1 MEKTCDLH
9 AHSYYSDGS
18 LSPAQLV
25 EAAQEAGLSAVVLS
39 DHNTVAGLRE
49 FVAAAENAAV
59 EAVPAIE
66 FSTEYQGSEL
76 HILGL
81 FVLPE
86 NFAPIGQ
93 VLEQFLVRKEK
104 SNRSLIAALNTA
116 GMALDYDAVAAKA
129 AGRIN
134 RAVIAEEMVRLG
146 YCESVKDAF
155 SRYLKVSCGYY
166 VPPQRPDAFETI
178 RFIKSLGCAAVLA
191 HPFLNLQEAQLREF
205 LPEAKTAGLDA
216 MEVYYSRYDEKTTAL
231 AKKIAAEYGILE
243 SGGSDFHGTAK
254 PDISLGTGTGDLHI
268 PLTILEKLK
277 NRAPNAKFVT
287 SDRKL

>member
-49 FVAAAENAAV
+49 FVTAAENAAV

-86 NFAPIGQ
+86 NFGSIGQ
-93 VLEQFLVRKEK
+93 VLEQFLIRKEK
-104 SNRSLIAALNTA
+104 SNRSLIAALNAA
-116 GMALDYDAVAAKA
+116 GMALDYDAIAAKA

-134 RAVIAEEMVRLG
+134 RAVIAEEMVHLG

-191 HPFLNLQEAQLREF
+191 HPFLNLQEAQLRQL
-205 LPEAKTAGLDA
+205 LPEAKAAGLDA
-216 MEVYYSRYDEKTTAL
+216 MEVYYSCYDEKTTAL

-277 NRAPNAKFVT
+277 NCAPNAKFVT

>member
-49 FVAAAENAAV
+49 FVAAAENTSV

-86 NFAPIGQ
+86 NFAPVGQ
-93 VLEQFLVRKEK
+93 VLEQFLIRKEK
-104 SNRSLIAALNTA
+104 SNRSLIAALNAA
-116 GMALDYDAVAAKA
+116 GMALDYDAIAAKA

-191 HPFLNLQEAQLREF
+191 HPFLNLQEAQLREL
-205 LPEAKTAGLDA
+205 LPEAKAAGLDA

-277 NRAPNAKFVT
+277 NCAPNAKFVT

>member
-49 FVAAAENAAV
+49 FVAAAENTTV

-93 VLEQFLVRKEK
+93 VLEQFLIRKEK
-104 SNRSLIAALNTA
+104 SNRSLIAALNAA
-116 GMALDYDAVAAKA
+116 GMALDYDAIAAKA

-191 HPFLNLQEAQLREF
+191 HPFLNLQEAQLREL
-205 LPEAKTAGLDA
+205 LPEAKAAGLDA

>member
-49 FVAAAENAAV
+49 FVAAAENTSV

-93 VLEQFLVRKEK
+93 VLEQFLIRKEK
-104 SNRSLIAALNTA
+104 SNRSLIAALNAA
-116 GMALDYDAVAAKA
+116 GMALDYDAIADKA
-129 AGRIN
+129 AGWIN

-191 HPFLNLQEAQLREF
+191 HPFLNLQEAQLREL
-205 LPEAKTAGLDA
+205 LPEAKAAGLDA

>member
-49 FVAAAENAAV
+49 FVAAAENTAV

-93 VLEQFLVRKEK
+93 VLEQFLIRKEK
-104 SNRSLIAALNTA
+104 SNRSLIAALNAA
-116 GMALDYDAVAAKA
+116 GMALDYDAIAAKA

-134 RAVIAEEMVRLG
+134 RAVIAEEMVHLG

-155 SRYLKVSCGYY
+155 SGYLKVGGGYY

-191 HPFLNLQEAQLREF
+191 HPFLNLQEAQLRQL
-205 LPEAKTAGLDA
+205 LPEAKAAGLDA